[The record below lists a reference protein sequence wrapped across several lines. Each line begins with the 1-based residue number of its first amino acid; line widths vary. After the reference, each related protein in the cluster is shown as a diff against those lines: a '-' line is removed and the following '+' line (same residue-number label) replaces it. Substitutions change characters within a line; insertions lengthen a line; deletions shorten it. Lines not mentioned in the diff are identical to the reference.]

1 MPRDLVLEPFV
12 RGMRAGALSALASSP
27 WAPVV
32 AVGSQH
38 QVLLYNP
45 QSLSLLGVIPFL
57 EGEPQVVKFSRSG
70 SILLVG
76 GGQAAKSGKVVLWD
90 VPTGNRITDVG
101 DEFDAVLAADISA
114 DQTRVALGG
123 PGKVLKIFSTKD
135 GALIDAVKKH
145 TDWVTAIAYSADNA
159 LLASGDRAGGLWVWE
174 AKNNREFYNLA
185 GHKAGI
191 TAVAFR
197 GDSNI
202 LASSS
207 EDGFIKL
214 WDMNSGKEAKTWQA
228 HAGGVL
234 SMAFA
239 RDGKLVSCGRD
250 HLVRVWKAD
259 GSQLQQ
265 FEAFGDIALHCTF
278 DDEGARVI
286 AGDWTGQIRVWNVSD
301 GKRVGELAADPPPL
315 AEQID
320 ATNKRIITL
329 QNVADQASAEVA
341 AANDALNKSN
351 QDLGAAQNAVATGRK
366 EVEQM
371 QAAVNT
377 ANGAAQ
383 AAAAAFKA
391 AQDAIATRQAELAKL
406 TQANQQA
413 VAARRGG

>member
-12 RGMRAGALSALASSP
+12 HSARAGALSALANSP

-45 QSLSLLGVIPFL
+45 QTLSLLGVIPFL
-57 EGEPQVVKFSRSG
+57 EGEPQVVKFSQG
-70 SILLVG
+70 GGILLVG

-90 VPTGNRITDVG
+90 VATGNRITDVG

-123 PGKVLKIFSTKD
+123 PSKVLKVFSTKD
-135 GALIDAVKKH
+135 GALIDAIKKH
-145 TDWVTAIAYSADNA
+145 TDWVTAVAYSADNV

-185 GHKAGI
+185 GHKAAI

-202 LASSS
+202 LASAS

-228 HAGGVL
+228 HGGGVL

-265 FEAFGDIALHCTF
+265 FEAFNDIALHCTF
-278 DDEGARVI
+278 DDEGTRVI
-286 AGDWTGQIRVWNVSD
+286 AGDWTGEIRVWNVAD
-301 GKRVGELAADPPPL
+301 AKRIGELPANPPPL
-315 AEQID
+315 AERID
-320 ATNKRIITL
+320 AANKRIAAL
-329 QNVADQASAEVA
+329 QPAAEKAGAEVA
-341 AANDALNKSN
+341 AATDALNKSN
-351 QDLGAAQNAVATGRK
+351 QDLAAAQSAWRRVRSKSTRCRPRPTRPIAPH
-366 EVEQM
+366 
-371 QAAVNT
+371 
-377 ANGAAQ
+377 
-383 AAAAAFKA
+383 KA
-391 AQDAIATRQAELAKL
+391 RS
-406 TQANQQA
+406 
-413 VAARRGG
+413 RR